1 MLYIFELYLCV
12 VDDMTL
18 DPGARASFFLL
29 MYLFC
34 ICVVFCGLLTRW
46 LLVGVVALCR
56 VSWSKAPA
64 WTVDGW
70 LVGGPSFF
78 HLLDGWE
85 AFLSQLG
92 FRFGFEPGNGWS
104 ERRYCLVK
112 RAFQEHGQPGFQRRW
127 VQVIHCFHDK
137 SMTGYQKCC
146 VFVANDNENQKKCIF
161 TERWRTLRP

>member
-46 LLVGVVALCR
+46 LLVGAVALCR

-64 WTVDGW
+64 WTVGGW
-70 LVGGPSFF
+70 
-78 HLLDGWE
+78 WT
-85 AFLSQLG
+85 AFLPFIGRLRSISLAIRFEIWVWTRQWLG
-92 FRFGFEPGNGWS
+92 WKTLLSCEKSISRTWTTRLS
-104 ERRYCLVK
+104 EKMSSGHSLFSWYINDSVLELLWLCRRMALKIK
-112 RAFQEHGQPGFQRRW
+112 RMQFCP
-127 VQVIHCFHDK
+127 
-137 SMTGYQKCC
+137 
-146 VFVANDNENQKKCIF
+146 
-161 TERWRTLRP
+161 